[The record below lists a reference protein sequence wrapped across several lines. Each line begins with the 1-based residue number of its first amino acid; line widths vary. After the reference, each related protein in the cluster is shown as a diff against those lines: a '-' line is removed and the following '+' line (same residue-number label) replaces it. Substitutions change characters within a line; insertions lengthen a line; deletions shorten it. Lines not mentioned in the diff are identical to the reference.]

1 MKTVDI
7 VFVTHLPAFYKVN
20 LYNELAKRCRIF
32 VIFIASASNIRSKDF
47 TPSDFSFDYC
57 IINEGAFEERVKL
70 KSMMQLYHQLKTLSY
85 QQIIV
90 GGWDLWEFWL
100 IAMLFPKKRN
110 ALALESSIFESKTQ
124 GLAGSLKRFF
134 LSRIERVYCSGEAQ
148 RNLLQALSFN
158 KEIKQTLGVGIFHY
172 AMKNERAPR
181 AFHGKFLYVGRL
193 SPEKNLEQ
201 LMNFFTHYPQYQLTL
216 VGQGPLQTQL
226 EALAGENVV
235 LAGHVPNQA
244 LAEYYQ
250 SHDMFILPS
259 LKEPWGLV
267 VEEALYYGLPV
278 IASSHVGAAKDFI
291 TRYQAGRL
299 FEPNSL
305 QSFSEALAWCVAHY
319 AMLLTNVAAI
329 DFKARDEWQVKQYL
343 ETVTS

>member
-20 LYNELAKRCRIF
+20 LYNELAKHCRLF
-32 VIFIASASNIRSKDF
+32 VIFIASASNIRTKDF
-47 TPSDFSFDYC
+47 TPSDFAFDYC
-57 IINEGAFEERVKL
+57 MINEGAFEERMKL
-70 KSMMQLYHQLKTLSY
+70 KSLAQLYRQLKALDY

-124 GLAGSLKRFF
+124 GLAGSIKRFF
-134 LSRIERVYCSGEAQ
+134 LSRIERVYCSGDAQ
-148 RNLLQALSFN
+148 RHLLQALSFN

-172 AMKNERAPR
+172 AVKKASI
-181 AFHGKFLYVGRL
+181 AKTFHGKFLYVGRL
-193 SPEKNLEQ
+193 SPEKNLENLVQ
-201 LMNFFTHYPQYQLTL
+201 FFAEFPQYQLTL
-216 VGQGPLQTQL
+216 VGQGPLQRKL
-226 EALAGENVV
+226 EALAGKNVI
-235 LAGHVPNQA
+235 LAGHVPNQD

-278 IASSHVGAAKDFI
+278 IASNQVGAAKDFI

-299 FEPNSL
+299 FEPKSL
-305 QSFSEALAWCVAHY
+305 QSFAEALTWCIAHY
-319 AMLLTNVAAI
+319 AMLLANVAAI

-343 ETVTS
+343 ETVTL